1 MLRNNNRIR
10 RLRHWLLAL
19 LAPLLATLVCWFLA
33 DYLPAASLALF
44 YLAAVLLTAV
54 STAIRPA
61 LLSAVL
67 SFLAYNFFFTAPHF
81 TLFILH
87 REDILTASLLIL
99 VALVT
104 GQLAAGLREK
114 VDALQSSERWTK
126 QQMMLAQA
134 LASCMQAD
142 ELMRIFLREIQAL
155 FKPELLQADT
165 PAVTESHDTNERN
178 RIKKGS
184 LNSHWDNHCFHILL
198 CDNHHHLHDIQL
210 PLKAPVNAWLKTR
223 IEATAEIL
231 RLAWSRVLLVENLQ
245 QETVIKEREQ
255 LRSALL
261 SSISHDLRTPLA
273 TMIGSV
279 SSLCDLRPS
288 LSEEQQDELL
298 RNTLS
303 EARRLDRYI
312 QKLLDMTKIGQ
323 GELKLERDW
332 AGIDDILSV
341 SLKRLQPLLDGQNIV
356 IQVEPELPLLYVHA
370 ALLEQAT
377 FNVLENAVRYTPAG
391 KNIQIITHA
400 SGNRLLIDIAD
411 SGPGI
416 PPEHWPHI
424 FDMFFTL
431 AKGDQQTGGTG
442 LGLTIC
448 QGILA
453 AHGGSATILYSSA
466 EQGTCFRLSLP
477 MDNAV
482 PVNNT
487 VPGNNAEP
495 MDNTNRGTP

>member
-1 MLRNNNRIR
+1 MLLNDNGGWRWS
-10 RLRHWLLAL
+10 HWLLAL
-19 LAPLLATLVCWFLA
+19 AAPLLATLVCWFFSDL
-33 DYLPAASLALF
+33 LPAASLALF

-61 LLSAVL
+61 LLSAVV
-67 SFLAYNFFFTAPHF
+67 SFLSYNFFFTAPHF

-126 QQMMLAQA
+126 QQMMLAQS
-134 LASCMQAD
+134 LASCVQAG
-142 ELMRIFLREIQAL
+142 ELIDIFLQEVQAL
-155 FKPELLQADT
+155 FRPDLLAPDT
-165 PAVTESHDTNERN
+165 QSVVHTRPSNERN
-178 RIKKGS
+178 DVKKGS
-184 LNSHWDNHCFHILL
+184 LSSHWNNHCFHIVL
-198 CDNHHHLHDIQL
+198 CDNDQHLHEIQL

-288 LSEEQQDELL
+288 LSEAQQDELL
-298 RNTLS
+298 KNTLS

-341 SLKRLQPLLDGQNIV
+341 SLKRLQPLLDGQQI
-356 IQVEPELPLLYVHA
+356 ITHIDPELPLLYVHA

-391 KNIQIITHA
+391 KNIQINAHA

-453 AHGGSATILYSSA
+453 AHGGSANILYSSA

-477 MDNAV
+477 VDNA
-482 PVNNT
+482 

-495 MDNTNRGTP
+495 MDNTNRGTL

>member
-1 MLRNNNRIR
+1 MLLNDNSRWRWS
-10 RLRHWLLAL
+10 HWLLAL

-67 SFLAYNFFFTAPHF
+67 SFLSYNFFFTAPHF

-126 QQMMLAQA
+126 QQMMLAQS

-142 ELMRIFLREIQAL
+142 ELIRIFLQEVQAL
-155 FKPELLQADT
+155 FRPDLIENASVIHLNTT
-165 PAVTESHDTNERN
+165 PVKERN
-178 RIKKGS
+178 QVKKGS
-184 LNSHWDNHCFHILL
+184 LNTRWENDCFHIVL
-198 CDNHHHLHDIQL
+198 CDNSYQQHEIKL
-210 PLKAPVNAWLKTR
+210 PLKAPVTPWLKTR
-223 IEATAEIL
+223 LEAITEIFH
-231 RLAWSRVLLVENLQ
+231 LAWSRVLLVENLQ

-341 SLKRLQPLLDGQNIV
+341 SLKRLQPLLDGQNID
-356 IQVEPELPLLYVHA
+356 IQIEQELPLLYVHA

-391 KNIQIITHA
+391 QNIQINAHA
-400 SGNRLLIDIAD
+400 SDNSLLIDIAD

-453 AHGGSATILYSSA
+453 AHGGSAAILYSSA
-466 EQGTCFRLSLP
+466 DQGTCFRLSLP

-495 MDNTNRGTP
+495 MDNTNRGTL